1 MSKRKPEGAPA
12 GPEVEAAGP
21 AVEVKAEP
29 PAEPERYRVSSWN
42 GIRRLECVLC
52 AFDTLDG
59 EEAMDAHY
67 LERHGPPPPPPR
79 PPTPPIYDRFGNR
92 LS

>member
-1 MSKRKPEGAPA
+1 MSKRKPEGIQEDPQ
-12 GPEVEAAGP
+12 VRAA
-21 AVEVKAEP
+21 EVKAEP
-29 PAEPERYRVSSWN
+29 LAEPARYRVSSWN

-52 AFDTLDG
+52 PFDTLDG

-67 LERHGPPPPPPR
+67 LERHGPPPPPPK